1 MAGEIKISVDQVSQ
15 IATTLENLN
24 KRLKEQLENSHEII
38 TNLTNI
44 WEGEAAT
51 ATVEA
56 YTSFANK
63 HFQNYYDVIDSYVKF
78 LRSNVVE
85 GYTETETANTTL
97 ADAFK

>member
-24 KRLKEQLENSHEII
+24 GRLQEQLQTSQETIN
-38 TNLTNI
+38 NLTNI
-44 WEGEAAT
+44 WEGEAAS

-56 YTSFANK
+56 YNSFATK

-78 LRSNVVE
+78 LRNNVVQ
-85 GYTETETANTTL
+85 GYTETETTNTTL